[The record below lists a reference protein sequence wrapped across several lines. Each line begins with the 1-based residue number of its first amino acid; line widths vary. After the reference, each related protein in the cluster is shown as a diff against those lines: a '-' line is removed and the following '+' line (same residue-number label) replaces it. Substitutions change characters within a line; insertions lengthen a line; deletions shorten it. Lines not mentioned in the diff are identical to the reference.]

1 VNKVLVSAEM
11 KKLLERE
18 GAGAAPMSVAQLA
31 DLLPKE
37 IASYRKMAQAAGM
50 KPE

>member
-1 VNKVLVSAEM
+1 
-11 KKLLERE
+11 
-18 GAGAAPMSVAQLA
+18 MSVTQLA
-31 DLLPKE
+31 DFLPKE

>member
-1 VNKVLVSAEM
+1 
-11 KKLLERE
+11 
-18 GAGAAPMSVAQLA
+18 MSIGPLA
-31 DLLPKE
+31 DLLPRE